1 MFKGSSRYPHMKRSD
16 WISRTWLVVRKVIA
30 QDMNVHASDLR
41 MAEVLISPR
50 FRPRNAP
57 IHLVQYLEEL
67 IQIGQAT
74 QAFQC
79 QCAHCNATEEGL
91 GEGPGG
97 PDAPGGWLR
106 NGPPS

>member
-1 MFKGSSRYPHMKRSD
+1 MLWKGSSRYPHMKRSD
-16 WISRTWLVVRKVIA
+16 WISRTWLVVRKVIS

-67 IQIGQAT
+67 IQIGQAS

-79 QCAHCNATEEGL
+79 TCERCATEEGM
-91 GEGPGG
+91 GPRPGG
-97 PDAPGGWLR
+97 ADPAGGWL
-106 NGPPS
+106 GD